1 VDWPARRIRVQ
12 RNYVRGEFGTPKSKR
27 STRAVPLIDRLA
39 AALDRLSK
47 ATAWDSDDH
56 LVFAHPGTGR
66 PLDRSKLLKRF
77 KAAMKRAKLG
87 HRLGEGGITFH
98 SLRHCFGTAMAAQG
112 VPMRTLQELMGHRD
126 FATTLIYAD
135 YAPSAHEAEWAEAAF
150 ASRGTVRGTELSETE
165 RNREHPKAHN

>member
-66 PLDRSKLLKRF
+66 PLDRSKYLLIRPF
-77 KAAMKRAKLG
+77 R
-87 HRLGEGGITFH
+87 
-98 SLRHCFGTAMAAQG
+98 
-112 VPMRTLQELMGHRD
+112 
-126 FATTLIYAD
+126 
-135 YAPSAHEAEWAEAAF
+135 
-150 ASRGTVRGTELSETE
+150 ETI
-165 RNREHPKAHN
+165 